1 MDNQKEY
8 ANMILRKEGANLTS
22 LENVKEIFKEALTHV
37 DYVMHQIRSW
47 ETQQVVI
54 GNEIGSNEIFGVGHV
69 RWNCAGEN
77 VEVRAGVIVR
87 IDVHKVSDQEV
98 VQILEPIGCESELK
112 HDESEN
118 QGDVDGVEILV

>member
-1 MDNQKEY
+1 M
-8 ANMILRKEGANLTS
+8 
-22 LENVKEIFKEALTHV
+22 
-37 DYVMHQIRSW
+37 
-47 ETQQVVI
+47 
-54 GNEIGSNEIFGVGHV
+54 
-69 RWNCAGEN
+69 
-77 VEVRAGVIVR
+77 IVR